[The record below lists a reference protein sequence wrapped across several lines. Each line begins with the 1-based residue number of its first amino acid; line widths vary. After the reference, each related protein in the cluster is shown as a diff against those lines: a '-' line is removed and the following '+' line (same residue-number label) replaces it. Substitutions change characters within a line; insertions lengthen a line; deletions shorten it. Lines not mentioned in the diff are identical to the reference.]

1 MISVAISL
9 NSLFTPEFIFTVIR
23 VTTPILFGA
32 MAAVICN
39 KAGVINIALE
49 GVMLMAALLGVLA
62 SGFTQNLL
70 VGAAAGIFGGLFIS
84 FLLAYF
90 ALYLKTDIVLAGIA
104 LNLTTIGGTVF
115 LMFAVTGDKGATQ
128 SVQSLQFPRIDIPLL
143 QDIPFIGAA
152 FSGHNLITY
161 MGILAVFFVFF
172 LLYKT
177 PFGLRIRAV
186 GENPDAARSVGID
199 VSRVQL
205 ISLLISGVIASF
217 GGMYMS
223 MAYLNI
229 FTTNMVAGR
238 GFIAMAAAAMGQ
250 ANPIGTT
257 VASFLFGTM
266 EAFGYQLQSQGIPS
280 QFINSIPYVSV
291 IIGLVAYSIYSQAQI
306 KRKKEM
312 KLKEK
317 EAS

>member
-1 MISVAISL
+1 MTLLTLSL
-9 NSLFTPEFIFTVIR
+9 NSVFTPEFIFIVIR

-39 KAGVINIALE
+39 KSGVVNIALE
-49 GVMLMAALLGVLA
+49 GVMLMAALLGVLG
-62 SGFTQNLL
+62 SGFTHNLI
-70 VGAAAGIFGGLFIS
+70 VGALTGIIGGVLIS

-90 ALYLKTDIVLAGIA
+90 SLYLKTDIILAGIA
-104 LNLTTIGGTVF
+104 LNLSTIGGTVF
-115 LMFAVTGDKGATQ
+115 IMFAVTGDKGATQ
-128 SVQSLQFPRIDIPLL
+128 SLQSLQFPRVDIPLIK
-143 QDIPFIGAA
+143 DIPFLGTAL
-152 FSGHNLITY
+152 SGHNLLTY
-161 MGILAVFFVFF
+161 LAFTMVFLVFF

-177 PFGLRIRAV
+177 PFGLRMRAV

-199 VSRVQL
+199 VNRVQL

-223 MAYLNI
+223 MAYLNL

-238 GFIAMAAAAMGQ
+238 GYIAMAAAAMGQ

-257 VASFLFGTM
+257 IAAFLFGTM

-280 QFINSIPYVSV
+280 QIINSIPYISV
-291 IIGLVAYSIYSQAQI
+291 IIGLITYSVYKQHQI
-306 KRKKEM
+306 KKKKEI
-312 KLKEK
+312 KIQADKE
-317 EAS
+317 S